1 MSKKKTKKLVNCNE
15 AFANAK
21 AYIKVPVED
30 YIPNLSYQSL
40 FDEAYNMALTLQ
52 EIDSELRTAAQ
63 CEGNYPGGYPPEKLL
78 PQLCKI
84 MYADPGYWQH
94 EKYKRRK
101 SSTKK
106 TDN

>member
-1 MSKKKTKKLVNCNE
+1 MKKN
-15 AFANAK
+15 K
-21 AYIKVPVED
+21 AEQDDVVS
-30 YIPNLSYQSL
+30 NLCYQSL
-40 FDEAYNMALTLQ
+40 FDEALNMAYTLQ
-52 EIDSELRTAAQ
+52 DIDAELRLAAQ
-63 CEGNYPGGYPPEKLL
+63 CEGDYPGGYPPEKLL

-101 SSTKK
+101 SSLEK